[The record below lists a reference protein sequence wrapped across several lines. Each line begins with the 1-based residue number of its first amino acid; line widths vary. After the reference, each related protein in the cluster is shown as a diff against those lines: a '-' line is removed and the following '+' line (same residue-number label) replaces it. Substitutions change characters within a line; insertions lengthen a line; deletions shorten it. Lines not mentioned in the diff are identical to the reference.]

1 MAKVAVL
8 MKSSTWMADASNPSS
23 TETFTSTQLL
33 NRRQFISLL
42 LISLTPKLTITS
54 YLFVLQKLL
63 KDRNQLLFL
72 LHSRKR

>member
-23 TETFTSTQLL
+23 TETFTSTQLR

-42 LISLTPKLTITS
+42 LIFLIPKLTITS
-54 YLFVLQKLL
+54 YLFVHRKLL